1 MKSGVLMQS
10 AKSGAFDRLA
20 NLGAKLD
27 QNKFLENVL
36 LVSPQMDQISYL
48 TRRLPMR
55 IRPQTSVLYKQVA
68 LRFY

>member
-10 AKSGAFDRLA
+10 AKPGAFERLA

-36 LVSPQMDQISYL
+36 LVSPQMDQIPYL

-55 IRPQTSVLYKQVA
+55 IRPQTSVLY
-68 LRFY
+68 